1 MAGQSLEQ
9 VRRGVTGGMAAIL
22 RETMPREVARG
33 LKSPATSPITTLVGG
48 FQSLRNGLLEGRSD
62 AEAGP
67 ASRLH
72 PDQPPTSRTH
82 TYDLLH
88 LGATDLVA
96 CVGPCLLIVSYTI
109 TLPGVEAI
117 GRGFAK
123 LTQRDKKACSLSIVE
138 RRSGPG
144 TAPDARDAIAEIAKK
159 YDKGMTGSAV
169 VCDGTGFRATAVR
182 SVVTAIL
189 MASRSSSP
197 TKVFAAPEPALEWLQ
212 TTRPSRDLDL
222 PMLAQATT
230 ALRARL
236 QEHMARAGVLS
247 P

>member
-1 MAGQSLEQ
+1 MGARRPAQS
-9 VRRGVTGGMAAIL
+9 GTWF
-22 RETMPREVARG
+22 REVARV
-33 LKSPATSPITTLVGG
+33 AQVARHITDHTFVGG

-62 AEAGP
+62 AEAGSGP
-67 ASRLH
+67 SSRLH
-72 PDQPPTSRTH
+72 PDHPPTSRAQP
-82 TYDLLH
+82 YDLLH
-88 LGATDLVA
+88 LGSTDLVA
-96 CVGPCLLIVSYTI
+96 CVGPCLLILSYTI

-123 LTQRDKKACSLSIVE
+123 LTQRDKKACSMSIVE

-144 TAPDARDAIAEIAKK
+144 TAPEARDAIAEIAKK
-159 YDKGMTGSAV
+159 YDKNMSGSAI

-182 SVVTAIL
+182 SVVTAIH

-197 TKVFAAPEPALEWLQ
+197 SKVFAAPEPALEWLQ
-212 TTRPSRDLDL
+212 TTRPNHDLDL
-222 PMLAQATT
+222 SLLAQATT

-236 QEHMARAGVLS
+236 QEQMTRAGVLL

>member
-1 MAGQSLEQ
+1 VWNSAPRVEPAAQ
-9 VRRGVTGGMAAIL
+9 VAAD
-22 RETMPREVARG
+22 
-33 LKSPATSPITTLVGG
+33 ITDQTVVGG

-62 AEAGP
+62 AEAGSGP
-67 ASRLH
+67 AARLQ
-72 PDQPPTSRTH
+72 PDHPPTSRTH
-82 TYDLLH
+82 QYDLLH

-96 CVGPCLLIVSYTI
+96 CVGPCLIIISYTI

-138 RRSGPG
+138 RKSGPG
-144 TAPDARDAIAEIAKK
+144 TAPEARDAIAEIAKK
-159 YDKGMTGSAV
+159 YDKNMTGSAV

-197 TKVFAAPEPALEWLQ
+197 TKVFAAPEPALDWLQ
-212 TTRPSRDLDL
+212 TTRPARDLDL
-222 PMLAQATT
+222 AMLAQATT

-236 QEHMARAGVLS
+236 QEQMARAGVLS